1 MHCAAVMFEGIVEV
15 SCGVGINDATIMFE
29 EEGLRWRFG
38 IVVDEIIDCVMF
50 RDGIVFVGDVLE
62 W

>member
-15 SCGVGINDATIMFE
+15 SCGVGINDATIMFKG
-29 EEGLRWRFG
+29 EGLRWRFG
-38 IVVDEIIDCVMF
+38 LVVDEIVDCVMF
-50 RDGIVFVGDVLE
+50 RDGIVFVGDLLG